1 MKLKPDSRHW
11 LRLVV
16 RAIILIVL
24 LLWPNG

>member
-1 MKLKPDSRHW
+1 MKHVKSSRHW

-16 RAIILIVL
+16 RAIVLIVL